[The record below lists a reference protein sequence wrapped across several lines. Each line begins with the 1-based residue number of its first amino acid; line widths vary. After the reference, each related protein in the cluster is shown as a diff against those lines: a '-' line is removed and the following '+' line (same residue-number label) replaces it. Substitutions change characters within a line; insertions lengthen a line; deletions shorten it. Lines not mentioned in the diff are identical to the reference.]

1 MPSVTSENGEKQ
13 IVIRQRR
20 DEGEIEHGARHGRS
34 AEPDGGAEKFHV
46 GDDQARQFGDR
57 NRRHAEIMPGQAQR
71 RNADHGR
78 DQNRGGDADGNADQ
92 RRQAEMRIG
101 RHRGIGAAA
110 EEDDMADRHLP
121 GIAADDVPGGCRDR
135 IEQDQRAEPLLERR
149 REHQRIE
156 DDQRER
162 DRGPDE
168 TPHYILPIRPC
179 GRNQRKHRNSEYTT
193 MSL

>member
-1 MPSVTSENGEKQ
+1 MPSVIEENGEEQ

-20 DEGEIEHGARHGRS
+20 DEGEIEHGARHGRA
-34 AEPDGGAEKFHV
+34 AEADGGAEIFRV
-46 GDDQARQFGDR
+46 GHDQARQFGDR
-57 NRRHAEIMPGQAQR
+57 DRRHAEIMPGQPQR
-71 RNADHGR
+71 RHADHGR
-78 DQNRGGDADGNADQ
+78 DQHRGGDADGNSDQ

-110 EEDDMADRHLP
+110 EEHDMADRHLP
-121 GIAADDVPGGCRDR
+121 GVAADDVPGGCRDR

-168 TPHYILPIRPC
+168 TPHHILPIRPC